1 MIWELGSE
9 RSTLELVASCATFLF
24 AFVILASSFKSRRQR
39 VEKNRKTRALL
50 PLAIRCLWLATL
62 LVLYLEPTITRPI

>member
-24 AFVILASSFKSRRQR
+24 AFVILGSACHRASSASLIVASTCYWKKKDIRPS
-39 VEKNRKTRALL
+39 LL
-50 PLAIRCLWLATL
+50 R
-62 LVLYLEPTITRPI
+62 